1 MYRDKIDYLFQN
13 INFIIPKTQPYKYKK
28 KINKL
33 FTYTGRKWYINKIR
47 YKPPPIQSPR
57 LRKEAQNK
65 GYIKPSLRKTNDNC
79 NDCKF
84 QIHWNNLEW
93 FSPNKRKLKINAF
106 CT

>member
-1 MYRDKIDYLFQN
+1 MGHTLNFVNSWLQSFENNYSQEIIMYRDKIDYLFQN

-57 LRKEAQNK
+57 LRK
-65 GYIKPSLRKTNDNC
+65 
-79 NDCKF
+79 
-84 QIHWNNLEW
+84 
-93 FSPNKRKLKINAF
+93 
-106 CT
+106 